1 MCFSEKN
8 TWIFSLFF
16 PPFCCAGTGAAVV
29 QAAGAGHA
37 AQDPLCSRP
46 DMVSGFASPLEA
58 GCCSAAACSWV
69 AVESGR
75 THPPV
80 ASPPLQ

>member
-1 MCFSEKN
+1 MDFFLS
-8 TWIFSLFF
+8 FSLRS
-16 PPFCCAGTGAAVV
+16 AGMGTGAAVA
-29 QAAGAGHA
+29 QATGAGHA

-69 AVESGR
+69 AVEESGR
-75 THPPV
+75 TRPPL
-80 ASPPLQ
+80 ASSPPKNYFL